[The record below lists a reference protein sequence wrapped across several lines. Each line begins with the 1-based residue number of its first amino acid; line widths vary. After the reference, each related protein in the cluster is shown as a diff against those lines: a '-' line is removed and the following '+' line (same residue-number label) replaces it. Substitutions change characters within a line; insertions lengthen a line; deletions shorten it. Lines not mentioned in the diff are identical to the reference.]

1 MIDLDHDRAAL
12 ATLPEDATLYLRPT
26 GLGATP
32 FNDPAAVRR
41 LAGGMVWFGLVQVI
55 VRQGRQRRAS
65 VVVPVGE
72 MERLIEALPPVH
84 RERAARQWQAL
95 RAPRPALDMGHGK
108 TLPFDRPTVMGILN
122 VTPDSFSD
130 GGKHTDAAIAADTA
144 WAMREAGAA
153 VIDIGAETTQP
164 GSKAVWEGDEIERMR
179 PVLERLANQPVPW
192 SADTRKAAVMRF
204 ALEHGVGIINDVSAL
219 EYDPEAVR
227 VVANS
232 GVPVVLMHY
241 QGDPQTM
248 QVSPRYDD
256 ALLDVFDWLEARIDA
271 CVAAGIAREKIILD
285 PGIGFGKTV
294 RHNLEILNGL
304 GLYHA
309 LGCPILL
316 GVSRKRFI
324 AALSREEPATERLP
338 GSLAVAIQGAAQG
351 VQMFRVHDVAE
362 TVQALK
368 IWQGLQDIALM
379 PPGA

>member
-204 ALEHGVGIINDVSAL
+204 ALEHGVGVINDVSAL

-256 ALLDVFDWLEARIDA
+256 ALLDLFDWLEARIDA